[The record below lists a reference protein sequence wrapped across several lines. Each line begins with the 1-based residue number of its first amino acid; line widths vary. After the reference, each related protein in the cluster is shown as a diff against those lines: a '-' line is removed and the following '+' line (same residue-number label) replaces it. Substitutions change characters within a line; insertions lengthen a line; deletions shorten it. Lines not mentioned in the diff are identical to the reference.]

1 VRAILKEKPG
11 LPFLVM
17 LALAIFL
24 APGCAKSSSAANDVS
39 FILVSDPKPPRAGRN
54 TFTVTLTSQAG
65 QPIAGAQV
73 SLEGDMSHPGMSP
86 AFADAGEIASGKYQA
101 ILDLNMLGDWTIIAH
116 IQLRSGRT
124 FDRETKFPNLQ
135 PN

>member
-1 VRAILKEKPG
+1 VRASFNEKPG
-11 LPFLVM
+11 RPFLVM
-17 LALAIFL
+17 LALAVFL
-24 APGCAKSSSAANDVS
+24 APGCSRSSSAAKDVG
-39 FILVSDPKPPRAGRN
+39 FLLASDPKPPRAGRN
-54 TFTVTLTSQAG
+54 AFTVTLTGPAG
-65 QPIAGAQV
+65 QPIPGAQV

-86 AFADAGEIASGKYQA
+86 AFASAREIAAGKYEA

>member
-1 VRAILKEKPG
+1 VRTLLYEKSG

-17 LALAIFL
+17 LAFALFH
-24 APGCAKSSSAANDVS
+24 APGCAKPSRVADDVR
-39 FILVSDPKPPRAGRN
+39 FILVSDPQLPRVGRN

-65 QPIAGAQV
+65 QPVPGARV

-86 AFADAGEIASGKYQA
+86 AFSDAREIADGKYQA
-101 ILDLNMLGDWTIIAH
+101 ILDLKMLGDWTIIAH
-116 IQLRSGRT
+116 IQLPSGRT

>member
-1 VRAILKEKPG
+1 VRARLNEKPG
-11 LPFLVM
+11 LMFLAM
-17 LALAIFL
+17 LALPIFL
-24 APGCAKSSSAANDVS
+24 APGCSKSSRAANDVS
-39 FILVSDPKPPRAGRN
+39 FVLASDPQPPRAGRN

-65 QPIAGAQV
+65 QPIPGAQV

-86 AFADAGEIASGKYQA
+86 ALADAKEIAAGKYQA
-101 ILDLNMLGDWTIIAH
+101 RLDLNMLGDWTIIAH
-116 IQLRSGRT
+116 IQLPSGRT